1 MGGLPRAQ
9 EGGPGGAVE
18 LEDVGQLL
26 DCFPAVLEALSVH
39 PEMKALVL
47 GTAAGERF
55 ETCHNRLGGGHILAT
70 VAHNL
75 DIVGLQWWLVVNCC
89 VSC

>member
-1 MGGLPRAQ
+1 MT
-9 EGGPGGAVE
+9 
-18 LEDVGQLL
+18 
-26 DCFPAVLEALSVH
+26 AL
-39 PEMKALVL
+39 ALR
-47 GTAAGERF
+47 TAAGESF

-75 DIVGLQWWLVVNCC
+75 DIVGLRWWLVGKC